1 MSTKNNN
8 LSENKDAVK
17 KLSSVDMRRHIRR
30 IKKAK
35 LEAEKIF
42 VQAKMDAAEASIEIL
57 WEIIFD
63 YLCGCPSLSPSEIT
77 SLSGI
82 VQKLAASRVQLANFA
97 TKRSDNDTSDN
108 HSSELNKQA
117 IEKIENALNLL

>member
-1 MSTKNNN
+1 MPTRNDSCSEKN
-8 LSENKDAVK
+8 DAVK
-17 KLSSVDMRRHIRR
+17 KLSNADVRRHIRR

-35 LEAEKIF
+35 LDTDKIF
-42 VQAKMDAAEASIEIL
+42 VQAQMDAAEASIEIL

-97 TKRSDNDTSDN
+97 TKRFDNDSSN

>member
-1 MSTKNNN
+1 MSTKNDN

>member
-1 MSTKNNN
+1 MSAKNDNS
-8 LSENKDAVK
+8 SESNDAVK

-63 YLCGCPSLSPSEIT
+63 YLCGCPSLTPSEIT

-97 TKRSDNDTSDN
+97 TKRSDSDVNDT
-108 HSSELNKQA
+108 HSGELNKQA

>member
-1 MSTKNNN
+1 MSTKNDN
-8 LSENKDAVK
+8 LSENNDAVK